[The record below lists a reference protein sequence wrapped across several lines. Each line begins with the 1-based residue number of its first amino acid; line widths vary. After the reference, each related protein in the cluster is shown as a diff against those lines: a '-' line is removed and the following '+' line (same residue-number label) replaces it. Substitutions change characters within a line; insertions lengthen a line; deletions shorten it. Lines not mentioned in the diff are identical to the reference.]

1 MRRRSDGIHP
11 VGGQTSPGK
20 IGAGFGAP
28 FYRRLTRD
36 ILQLFPDNGSTSMV

>member
-1 MRRRSDGIHP
+1 MESTRSVDRP
-11 VGGQTSPGK
+11 LRERSAP
-20 IGAGFGAP
+20 GFGAP